1 MWWSKAL
8 TVLALAGCGFTPVHG
23 PGGIA
28 RGLRGEISVAPPRDP
43 AGYVLVRRLEDRLGR
58 GTSPLYAL
66 DTEITLEDEG
76 LGVTPEQEITRIQIE
91 GKLGYTLTE
100 IATGTVIDR
109 GVVSSFT
116 GYSAPVFSVD
126 RNSIAGNSVTVRA
139 AREDALE
146 RLLTILADQLTAR
159 LLAMAPEWRR

>member
-1 MWWSKAL
+1 MWWSRAL
-8 TVLALAGCGFTPVHG
+8 AVLALAGCGFTPVYG

-28 RGLRGEISVAPPRDP
+28 HGLRGEIAVAPPRDP

-58 GTSPLYAL
+58 APSPLYAL
-66 DTEITLEDEG
+66 DAEVVLDAEG
-76 LGVTPEQEITRIQIE
+76 LGITPEQEITRIQIE
-91 GKLGYTLTE
+91 GELAYTLTE

-116 GYSAPVFSVD
+116 GYSAPVFSAE

-139 AREDALE
+139 AREDAVE
-146 RLLTILADQLTAR
+146 RLMTILADQLTAR
-159 LLAMAPEWRR
+159 LIATAPEWRR